1 MKRITLFYF
10 NLKKNTPKKN
20 LYSEKWNRS
29 PFFNYCIQK
38 SITIFFLL
46 LIVVS
51 DLTAQEKNDFFLSAK
66 KLNRSNQKDSIG
78 IFINPYN
85 VKALWI
91 ATLSKRSVQ
100 LSRITLFLND
110 HSELPVNDSCISL
123 FKNGTLINFPADYFY
138 AGNSFITQI
147 KFNYTYTDEFPSPAT
162 LNFTAI
168 YNLTAYSVIKDCF
181 YKTYYELPKE
191 RIYLPGV
198 QGRTAIPYEWND
210 TRANWSTNLGAKNN

>member
-1 MKRITLFYF
+1 MTTLS
-10 NLKKNTPKKN
+10 K
-20 LYSEKWNRS
+20 YSFRKPVFILS
-29 PFFNYCIQK
+29 
-38 SITIFFLL
+38 LL

-51 DLTAQEKNDFFLSAK
+51 VLTAQEKNDLFLGSK
-66 KLNRSNQKDSIG
+66 KIQSTVQRDSMAM
-78 IFINPYN
+78 FIHPYN
-85 VKALWI
+85 VKSLWI
-91 ATLSKRSVQ
+91 ATLSKKRIQVTN
-100 LSRITLFLND
+100 ITLVLNNEA
-110 HSELPVNDSCISL
+110 ELPVNDSCISV
-123 FKNGTLINFPADYFY
+123 FKNGTLINFPADFFY

-168 YNLTAYSVIKDCF
+168 YNLSAYSVIKDGF

-210 TRANWSTNLGAKNN
+210 TRANWSTNLGAKNNQ